1 VGYYQYLWVM
11 EDKTPEWFDKALKDL
26 REEMVRTAK
35 SMDDNLARIRREIMA
50 DIIRRRRQDRI
61 TITTDE

>member
-1 VGYYQYLWVM
+1 M